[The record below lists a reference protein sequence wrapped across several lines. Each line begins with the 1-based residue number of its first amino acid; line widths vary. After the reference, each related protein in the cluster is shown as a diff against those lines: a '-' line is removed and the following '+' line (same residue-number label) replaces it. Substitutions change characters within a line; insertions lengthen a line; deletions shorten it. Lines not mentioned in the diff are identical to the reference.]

1 MYTTHSFTE
10 LAYSALS
17 DNYKTIYSAAN
28 AGKKGCK
35 IAAVVKADAYGHGVA
50 PCVKTLLSAG
60 CDFFVV
66 ATLDEAREVK
76 DALGAANADVLV
88 LQKVPLDRLSEAV
101 SLGLTLTV
109 VSPAHARELS
119 AAAKKEGI
127 FLPVH
132 IKLNTGMNRL
142 GFDARDGA
150 RCAEEISSS
159 VGKNLIIKGIFSHL
173 HAATDKARCDAQLK
187 RFFDTCSCL
196 SSLGIDTGVRHLS
209 ASEGFLT
216 SEEYIFDMIRA
227 GICLY
232 GYGAPNLTPV
242 KRFAASIESINE
254 VNAGDFIGYGT
265 ETVAERNMLVA
276 CVSAGYADGL
286 LRSCRGAYVA
296 VETEQGFRPAKI
308 VGNICMDMFM
318 IDVTPEEIGAR
329 VIPDGRV
336 LIFGLSEEECDQ
348 LFSALPEQKRYAAHL
363 PTLAAHAGTIEYELL
378 VSTRCARGDRLSI
391 DLPTD

>member
-28 AGKKGCK
+28 ARKKGCK

-119 AAAKKEGI
+119 AAAEKEGI

-159 VGKNLIIKGIFSHL
+159 VGKNLIIKGTFSHL

-187 RFFDTCSCL
+187 RFSDTCSCL

-232 GYGAPNLTPV
+232 GYGAPGLTPV
-242 KRFAASIESINE
+242 KRFAASIES
-254 VNAGDFIGYGT
+254 
-265 ETVAERNMLVA
+265 MLVA